1 MISHHAENLEIGG
14 KDFATASSVT
24 WRVKWAITALFC
36 IFFLWARVWEGIVA
50 AVLNPADSPFE
61 RWGKEKQFEEAGLCW
76 SPGSYCTSFLRF
88 HNFFQKHIINTSVM
102 YSTMCFCNS
111 VVLGQKLILK
121 ATWDAMQW
129 FSQHFWFL
137 NTLISCAASVQTLY
151 TSYHLICTNLFFCLV
166 KLPCCVSLGAVDD
179 LSIMLKIYGKLV
191 AAKVSQ
197 TFPEL
202 LVFEASCLES
212 KPSWLQLYLGWVD
225 SNSFWN

>member
-129 FSQHFWFL
+129 FEKWKHNKNIVLIVRLFTFPWKISAHLEFYGIHLFKNRDGAMFINEKRPLFFL
-137 NTLISCAASVQTLY
+137 KRAINAGELRRPVAGPLGEECCPSDS
-151 TSYHLICTNLFFCLV
+151 SYFYILICQMF
-166 KLPCCVSLGAVDD
+166 
-179 LSIMLKIYGKLV
+179 
-191 AAKVSQ
+191 
-197 TFPEL
+197 
-202 LVFEASCLES
+202 
-212 KPSWLQLYLGWVD
+212 
-225 SNSFWN
+225 